1 VAIEIPITGF
11 AEPRAGMI
19 VSSIDEAPIRPRTGS
34 QQLIWLAARPDS
46 TKRWL

>member
-34 QQLIWLAARPDS
+34 
-46 TKRWL
+46 